1 MAGIDNI
8 TKEILQDARAKA
20 EGILSEA
27 REKAD
32 AIRSASE
39 EETAAILKQA
49 DENAAAESAK
59 TRSRTASAAQMRA
72 RERRLSA
79 RQEII
84 DEVLQKAYDRLD
96 GQSTKDYF
104 AMIEK
109 LLEAN
114 VTPGKG
120 VISFGA
126 RDLGRLP
133 KDFAERAAA
142 IGKKHGAELFVS
154 PTAENIDNGFILKYG
169 GIEENC
175 TLAALFAEK
184 RDALRDQVNGI
195 LW

>member
-20 EGILSEA
+20 DGILSEA

-32 AIRSASE
+32 QIRSASE

-49 DENAAAESAK
+49 EENAAKEREK

-72 RERRLSA
+72 RERKLA
-79 RQEII
+79 VRQEII

-96 GQSTKDYF
+96 GQSTEAYF

-114 VTPGKG
+114 VTPGRG
-120 VISFGA
+120 VILFGA
-126 RDLGRLP
+126 RDLARLP
-133 KDFAERAAA
+133 ADFEERAAA
-142 IGKKHGAELFVS
+142 IGKEHGAELSVS
-154 PTAENIDNGFILKYG
+154 PTAENISNGFILKYG